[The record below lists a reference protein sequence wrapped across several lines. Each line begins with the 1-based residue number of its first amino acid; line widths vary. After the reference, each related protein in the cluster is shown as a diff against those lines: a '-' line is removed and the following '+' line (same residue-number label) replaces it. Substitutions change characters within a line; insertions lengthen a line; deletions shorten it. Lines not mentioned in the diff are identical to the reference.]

1 MTRTFKHQIKRIV
14 EYEGKRRTYNTEIA
28 TEVAG
33 LADMALFK
41 TRTHG
46 YYFLA
51 SYQPEWGFQGVRPVT
66 LKEAAAWLH
75 EHFPTPHE
83 PLQEGH
89 PVGTPKPEI
98 RATLRYPSD
107 LKLQIETAAKNS
119 HLSVNAW
126 VVRCLEDKVSQ
137 EEAGE

>member
-14 EYEGKRRTYNTEIA
+14 EYEGSRRTYNTEIA

-33 LADMALFK
+33 FANMALFK

-51 SYQPEWGFQGVRPVT
+51 SYRPEWGFQGVRPVT
-66 LKEAAAWLH
+66 LEEARAWLH
-75 EHFPTPHE
+75 EYFPTHHG

-98 RATLRYPSD
+98 RATLRYPSE
-107 LKLQIETAAKNS
+107 LKPQIEAAAKNS
-119 HLSVNAW
+119 RLSVNAW

-137 EEAGE
+137 KELGE